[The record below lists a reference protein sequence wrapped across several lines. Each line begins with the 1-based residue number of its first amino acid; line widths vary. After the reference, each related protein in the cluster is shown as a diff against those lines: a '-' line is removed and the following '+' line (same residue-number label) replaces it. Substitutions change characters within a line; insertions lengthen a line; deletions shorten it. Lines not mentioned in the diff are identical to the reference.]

1 MALIQVKAGD
11 KVVFERTV
19 EEVMHM
25 FWDSW
30 EELDGVDQNTATID
44 VVPE

>member
-1 MALIQVKAGD
+1 MALVQVWKDGEL
-11 KVVFERTV
+11 VFERTV
-19 EEVMHM
+19 EEIMHM

-30 EELDGVDQNTATID
+30 EELDGVGQNAATIE